1 MLCLCILIIL
11 LVLICNYDS
20 YLYVIDYSDF
30 LERPLES
37 YVTVRWTSVSFS
49 GPPGSCRSSIM
60 KLLLDQPLS
69 DDCSTSAD
77 MLSEVKTTSLMA
89 NDDNSWKKM
98 GHDSLTVMAKKMSD
112 KQSLHWIYVVDS
124 GGQPAFMDI
133 ASTILRYNQVNIL
146 TLNLDKK
153 LEDKFVFYYN
163 VKGKL
168 FPEPDERQLTH
179 LQHLEASFRS
189 LASIDPPDMSHIMV
203 LGMHSNEISE
213 EDAILWSTLKHFE
226 KVRLNYRESRRMMVF
241 PLASGSSNFKMASL
255 IRRKISKFYKEE
267 DIPFRWVLFQQNLDQ
282 LQKTSFIKI
291 ARKSDECVRIGE
303 ALDMGPSEVEEALAF
318 FIGLGKFLY
327 FPEVLP
333 DIVFLHP
340 QPLLDKLSELISI
353 SIPEAVDY
361 LEDNEIDLPPGTHEQ
376 LKNEGIFDLD
386 LLTEYLFEGFSP
398 EFSADHFLKLME
410 NLYIVAP
417 LPQCGK
423 FFIPSAL
430 SMTFHLDSLHQNF
443 MKYVDPL
450 ILSWNMEPIP
460 RGLFLA
466 LSVNLLNRRTTPVF
480 ELSQHRCNDSQYRN
494 AILLESNN
502 LMGGILLVD
511 SIYWLEIYYSGHSEG
526 CLEIR
531 NAIYEGIEAMTKRF
545 SYNSPPQLCFYC
557 TIHDTRQHLC
567 RTVENKDVVVCCED
581 GFSTIAINKRQMAW
595 LTKGQIISCTNELVV
610 FEL

>member
-11 LVLICNYDS
+11 LVLYLYDS
-20 YLYVIDYSDF
+20 YSYVIDYSDF
-30 LERPLES
+30 LECPLES
-37 YVTVRWTSVSFS
+37 YVTLRWTSVSFS
-49 GPPGSCRSSIM
+49 GPPGSCRSSII
-60 KLLLDQPLS
+60 KLLLDEPLS
-69 DDCSTSAD
+69 NDCSTSAD
-77 MLSEVKTTSLMA
+77 MLSEVKTTNLMV
-89 NDDNSWKKM
+89 NDDNFWMKM
-98 GHDSLTVMAKKMSD
+98 DHDSLTVMAKKMSD
-112 KQSLHWIYVVDS
+112 KRSVHWIYCLDS

-133 ASTILRYNQVNIL
+133 APAILQYNQVNIL

-153 LEDKFVFYYN
+153 LEGKCVFYYN

-168 FPEPDERQLTH
+168 FPEPVEHQLTH

-213 EDAILWSTLKHFE
+213 EDAILWSTLKQFE
-226 KVRLNYRESRRMMVF
+226 KVRLNYRESRHMVIF
-241 PLASGSSNFKMASL
+241 PLASDSSNFKMTSL
-255 IRRKISKFYKEE
+255 IRRKISKFYKEA
-267 DIPFRWVLFQQNLDQ
+267 DIPFRWVLFQRNLDQ
-282 LQKTSFIKI
+282 LQKTSLIKI

-303 ALDMGPSEVEEALAF
+303 ALNMGPSEVEEALAF
-318 FIGLGKFLY
+318 FIDLGKFLY

-353 SIPEAVDY
+353 SIPEAVDH
-361 LEDNEIDLPPGTHEQ
+361 LEDNEIDLPPGAHEQ

-417 LPQCGK
+417 LPQHGK

-450 ILSWNMEPIP
+450 ILSWNMEPLP
-460 RGLFLA
+460 QGLFLA
-466 LSVNLLNRRTTPVF
+466 LSVNLLNRHSTPAF
-480 ELSQHRCNDSQYRN
+480 ELSQHRCSDSQYRN
-494 AILLESNN
+494 AILLKCNN
-502 LMGGILLVD
+502 LMAGILLVD

-531 NAIYEGIEAMTKRF
+531 NAIYEGIEAVTKRF
-545 SYNSPPQLCFYC
+545 NYKAIISQPQPCFYC

-567 RTVENKDVVVCCED
+567 RPVESRDVVVCCED
-581 GFSTIAINKRQMAW
+581 GSSTVAINKRQLAW
-595 LTKGQIISCTNELVV
+595 LTKGEIIFCTNELS
-610 FEL
+610 